1 MNFNPKSDKEY
12 DYSIVM
18 EATSP
23 QDSKVEILKEVKE
36 NGLNFLRFSACLQ
49 DINGYNRNR
58 RKWTVPIIKA
68 MSESPEVQEL
78 IARGSFV
85 GEQGHPVPATG
96 KVTLERILN
105 IDPNRTSHRITQ
117 LFWPKPN
124 ELHGIVETLDEGPGT
139 PGVKMMRNILQ
150 GIQPAFSLR
159 SLVPQR
165 KNADGTID
173 VLGPGRMVCYDRVYL
188 PSHGGAYQ
196 DVDVPVK
203 NIVTQNEFETV
214 MESFTAH
221 VMAHS
226 DKIRSIID
234 TMEPALESASYDPK
248 SETLSVNTEHGR
260 VFISPETKYRD
271 EIRGSLDS
279 LLG

>member
-1 MNFNPKSDKEY
+1 MPFNPRSDNEY
-12 DYSIVM
+12 DYHIVM

-23 QDSKVEILKEVKE
+23 QDSKIEILKEVNE
-36 NGLNFLRFSACLQ
+36 NGLHYLRFSATLQ

-58 RKWTVPIIKA
+58 RRWTVPIIKA
-68 MSESPEVQEL
+68 MSEAPEVQEL
-78 IARGSFV
+78 IHRGSFV
-85 GEQGHPVPATG
+85 GEQGHPVPASG
-96 KVTLERILN
+96 KVTIERILN
-105 IDPNRTSHRITQ
+105 IDPNRTSHRITK
-117 LFWPKPN
+117 LFWPKSN

-139 PGVKMMRNILQ
+139 PGDKMMRNIMQ

-173 VLGPGRMVCYDRVYL
+173 VIGPGRMVCYDRVYL
-188 PSHGGAYQ
+188 PSHEGAYM

-203 NIVTQNEFETV
+203 NVVTQNEFQTV
-214 MESFTAH
+214 MESFSAH

-234 TMEPALESASYDPK
+234 DMEPALESASYDPK
-248 SETLSVNTEHGR
+248 SEILSVKTEAGR
-260 VFISPETKYRD
+260 VFITPETKYRN
-271 EIRGSLDS
+271 EIRSALDN
-279 LLG
+279 LIL